1 MPVLV
6 DTSVWSLLFRRD
18 QDKLNAQQRWAVETL
33 RSLITEKRVKV
44 IGPIRQELLSGIR
57 NADQF
62 ERLRHRFRAFE
73 DEELTTSDYEF
84 AAQISCKCR
93 TLGISTTAVDSLICS
108 IASSRNWEIFTFD
121 EDFRHYSK
129 AVPIRLIHPHS
140 SL

>member
-18 QDKLNAQQRWAVETL
+18 QDKLNAQQRSAVETL
-33 RSLITEKRVKV
+33 RSLIAEKRVKV

-57 NADQF
+57 NTDQF

-73 DEELTTSDYEF
+73 DEELTTADYEF
-84 AAQISCKCR
+84 AALISCKCR
-93 TLGISTTAVDSLICS
+93 TLGISTSAIDSLICS
-108 IASSRNWEIFTFD
+108 IASSRDWEIFTFD

-129 AVPIRLIHPHS
+129 AVPVRVFQS
-140 SL
+140 S

>member
-18 QDKLNAQQRWAVETL
+18 QDKLDSQQRSAVETL
-33 RSLITEKRVKV
+33 RRLITEKRIRV

-73 DEELTTSDYEF
+73 DEELTTADYEL
-84 AAQISCKCR
+84 AAQINCKCR
-93 TLGISTTAVDSLICS
+93 TLGISTSAIDSIICS
-108 IASSRNWEIFTFD
+108 IASSRDWEIFTFD

-129 AVPIRLIHPHS
+129 AVPLRLFQAS
-140 SL
+140 